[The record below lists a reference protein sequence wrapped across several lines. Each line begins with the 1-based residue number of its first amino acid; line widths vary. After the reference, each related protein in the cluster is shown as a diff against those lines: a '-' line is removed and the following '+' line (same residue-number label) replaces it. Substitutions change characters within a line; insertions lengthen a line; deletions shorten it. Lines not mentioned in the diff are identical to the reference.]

1 MNQVEPFGI
10 RVIPIKWVLK
20 FEPPIIGLV
29 YKQHQKEKKKH
40 LYQISL
46 NNLIFLTNP
55 EDIVNQIIYEHP
67 VYLNRKFI
75 KHEQLIGLVRKLL
88 DYKSQKL
95 QEMVEFMED
104 HLVEYDDADSDQEE
118 KYTTNKNYSF

>member
-67 VYLNRKFI
+67 AYLNRKFI
-75 KHEQLIGLVRKLL
+75 KHEQVIGSVVMNLVDRISAQIARLQ
-88 DYKSQKL
+88 KS
-95 QEMVEFMED
+95 EVIGNGR
-104 HLVEYDDADSDQEE
+104 VYGG
-118 KYTTNKNYSF
+118 SFG